1 MLSKVYSLAVLGL
14 DGYVVEVETDFGTG
28 VFSISI
34 VGLPDV
40 AVKESRDRVT
50 SAIKNSGFKHPRC
63 RVTVNLAPA
72 DIKKQGPAYDL
83 PIALGI
89 LASQGFVKANS
100 LNEYALIGELSLD
113 GTIRPVN
120 GVLPMCL
127 SARRRGFKGVI
138 LPKEN
143 ADEGALVQGINVMPA
158 SSLEEIVDFLN
169 TGNTINPHVVD
180 MKRIF
185 PEEPSYEFDFCDV
198 KGQAHVK
205 RALEIAAA
213 GGHNIIMVGPPG
225 SGKTMLAKR
234 LPTIMPSLSLEEAL
248 EITKL
253 YSVAGLLPS
262 KGGLINIRPFRSPH
276 HSISYAGLVGGGSV
290 PQPGEI
296 SLAHLG
302 VLFLDELPEFRRDVL
317 EVLRQPIE
325 DGIVTIS
332 RALTS
337 IAYPARFMLV
347 AAMNPCPCGYF
358 SDPLKECTCTPFQ
371 IQRYWSKLSG
381 PLVDRIDLHVEVPRL
396 KQDELTKHPVGESSR
411 DIRKRV
417 TEAREVQRNRFM
429 EERIYSNAEM
439 GVKQIKKFCK
449 LEKEAEELLKTA
461 ILKLKMSARAY
472 DRILKVA
479 RTIADLEGKEVIE
492 ASHIAEATQYRSL
505 DRRI

>member
-50 SAIKNSGFKHPRC
+50 AAIKNSGFKHPRC

-89 LASQGFVKANS
+89 LASQGFVKTNS
-100 LNEYALIGELSLD
+100 LGEYALIGELSLD
-113 GTIRPVN
+113 GTIKPVN

-138 LPKEN
+138 LPREN
-143 ADEGALVQGINVMPA
+143 ADEGALVQGVDVMPA

-169 TGNTINPHVVD
+169 TGNTIKSHKVD
-180 MKRIF
+180 LKKIF
-185 PEEPSYEFDFCDV
+185 PDEPSYEFDFSDV

-213 GGHNIIMVGPPG
+213 VGHNIIMVGPPG

-262 KGGLINIRPFRSPH
+262 KGGLINTRPFRSPH
-276 HSISYAGLVGGGSV
+276 HTISFAGLVGGGSV

-302 VLFLDELPEFRRDVL
+302 VLFLDELPEFKRDVL

-325 DGIVTIS
+325 DGVVTIS

-337 IAYPARFMLV
+337 ITYPAGFMMV
-347 AAMNPCPCGYF
+347 AAMNPCPCGHF
-358 SDPLKECTCTPFQ
+358 SDPLRECACTPFQ

-381 PLVDRIDLHVEVPRL
+381 PLLDRIDLHVDVPRL
-396 KQDELTKHPVGESSR
+396 KQEELTKRPAGETSR
-411 DIRKRV
+411 EIRKRV
-417 TEAREVQRNRFM
+417 TLAREAQRGRFQ
-429 EERIYSNAEM
+429 EENIFSNAEM
-439 GVKQIKKFCK
+439 GVRQIKKFCR

-472 DRILKVA
+472 DRILKVS
-479 RTIADLEGKEVIE
+479 RTIADLEGEETIK
-492 ASHIAEATQYRSL
+492 ASHIAEATQYRAL
-505 DRRI
+505 DRKI

>member
-1 MLSKVYSLAVLGL
+1 MLSKIYSLAVLGL
-14 DGYVVEVETDFGTG
+14 DGYIVQVETDFGTG

-34 VGLPDV
+34 VGLPDT

-72 DIKKQGPAYDL
+72 DIKKEGPAYDL

-89 LASQGFVKANS
+89 LASQGIVRESS
-100 LNEYALIGELSLD
+100 LKDYAMIGELSLD
-113 GTIRPVN
+113 GSIKPVN

-127 SARRRGFKGVI
+127 CARRAGFKGVI
-138 LPKEN
+138 LPNKN
-143 ADEGALVQGINVMPA
+143 SDEGALVQGLDIISA
-158 SSLEEIVDFLN
+158 SSLNEIIDFLN
-169 TGNTINPHVVD
+169 SGNTIKPHVVD
-180 MKRIF
+180 IKKVL
-185 PEEPSYEFDFCDV
+185 PDEPTYNADFADV

-205 RALEIAAA
+205 RALEIAAS
-213 GGHNIIMVGPPG
+213 GGHNIVMVGPPG

-262 KGGLINIRPFRSPH
+262 KGSLINIRPFRSPH

-317 EVLRQPIE
+317 EVLRQPLE
-325 DGIVTIS
+325 DGVVTIS

-337 IAYPARFMLV
+337 ITYPARFMLV
-347 AAMNPCPCGYF
+347 AAMNPCPCGHF
-358 SDPLKECTCTPFQ
+358 SDSLKGCTCTPFQ

-381 PLVDRIDLHVEVPRL
+381 PLIDRIDLHVEVPRL
-396 KQDELTKHPVGESSR
+396 KQDELTKHPTGEPSKE
-411 DIRKRV
+411 IRKRV
-417 TEAREVQRNRFM
+417 SFARKIQRERFKK
-429 EERIYSNAEM
+429 EKIFSNAEM
-439 GVKQIKKFCK
+439 NVRQIKEYCSLGKD
-449 LEKEAEELLKTA
+449 AEELLKAA
-461 ILKLKMSARAY
+461 ILQLKMSARAY

-479 RTIADLEGKEVIE
+479 RTIADLEGSETIK
-492 ASHIAEATQYRSL
+492 AAHIAEATQYRSL
-505 DRRI
+505 DRKS